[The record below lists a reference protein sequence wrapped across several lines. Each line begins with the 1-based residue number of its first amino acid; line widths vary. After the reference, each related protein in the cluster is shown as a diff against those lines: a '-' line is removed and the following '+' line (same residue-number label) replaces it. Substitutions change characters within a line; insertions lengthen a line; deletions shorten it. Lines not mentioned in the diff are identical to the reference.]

1 MKNPPEQQPQPFFK
15 ILTSEDGSTATILL
29 YGYIGRW
36 YDLNEDGD
44 FVNVGVT
51 DVEFVKELERLE
63 KTYSDIHI
71 RINSPG
77 GDVFHGNAI
86 CSAILRSTAQIH
98 TYVDGVAAS
107 MAADIWLCGKRRH
120 MAKNGMLM
128 IHNALA
134 WCVGNAKDMRNT
146 ADFLDKIS
154 RAICIGTAEGIGMSV
169 DDMWDKYYADYTDHW
184 LNYEDAAADGLVT
197 ETDDEYQAAEP
208 PKDINK
214 MTYAELI
221 KHFTQESD
229 PEGPGLLAQVR
240 GAFQR
245 SVQRI
250 GRLGSKFFHQP
261 NSADMNLD
269 EFKKALAD
277 GTLKTEDVQ
286 AALNELNPPA
296 DPPPAAPTAPP
307 AESEVEK
314 LTKLV
319 GKLSEDI
326 AALKAA
332 PGAAP
337 SQPASPATDLPT
349 EGDNAGRK
357 QLDDFNAGLK
367 AAAEKDDTVRFRP
380 GN

>member
-1 MKNPPEQQPQPFFK
+1 
-15 ILTSEDGSTATILL
+15 
-29 YGYIGRW
+29 
-36 YDLNEDGD
+36 
-44 FVNVGVT
+44 
-51 DVEFVKELERLE
+51 
-63 KTYSDIHI
+63 
-71 RINSPG
+71 
-77 GDVFHGNAI
+77 
-86 CSAILRSTAQIH
+86 
-98 TYVDGVAAS
+98 
-107 MAADIWLCGKRRH
+107 
-120 MAKNGMLM
+120 
-128 IHNALA
+128 
-134 WCVGNAKDMRNT
+134 
-146 ADFLDKIS
+146 
-154 RAICIGTAEGIGMSV
+154 
-169 DDMWDKYYADYTDHW
+169 
-184 LNYEDAAADGLVT
+184 
-197 ETDDEYQAAEP
+197 
-208 PKDINK
+208 
-214 MTYAELI
+214 
-221 KHFTQESD
+221 
-229 PEGPGLLAQVR
+229 
-240 GAFQR
+240 
-245 SVQRI
+245 
-250 GRLGSKFFHQP
+250 
-261 NSADMNLD
+261 MNLD

-367 AAAEKDDTVRFRP
+367 EAADKDDTVRFRP